1 MKSLLVA
8 PMLSLSLAGTLFC
21 QTPEQE
27 LRLLEEAA
35 SAAPLEPVP
44 HLALAT
50 AFLEQYKPDTPA
62 SELFADKADREL
74 RTVLQMQP
82 DNLQAMQYLANLFF
96 TRSAARRD
104 PADKRPLLDES
115 AYWNERILSTQPDN
129 KVAHYTLGVIAWTRF
144 FPEWAKARAR
154 LQMKPNQQGP
164 LSSAADR
171 AELRA
176 QYGSIL
182 DAGIR
187 SLERAIEI
195 DPKYD
200 DALAYLNLLYRERA
214 DLQDSPEAYKRDLE
228 IAEQFVQRALE
239 LRRARGAGAT
249 DPIRLSGPTQPAR
262 LIQPAT
268 PVYPEQAI
276 KIGLQGSVR
285 YKGRVLKDGTLA
297 NLSLLNG
304 HPLLVPAATDALR
317 HYRYQPAMR
326 NGMLVEEDIEVQ
338 VDFVVP

>member
-1 MKSLLVA
+1 MRILWV
-8 PMLSLSLAGTLFC
+8 SLSLAGALMC

-35 SAAPLEPVP
+35 RAAPLEPVP

-50 AFLEQYKPDTPA
+50 AYLERYKPDNSP
-62 SELFADKADREL
+62 EHEQFADKAEREL

-82 DNLQAMQYLANLFF
+82 DNLQAMQHLANLFF
-96 TRSAARRD
+96 TRSAAKGD
-104 PADKRPLLDES
+104 VADKRPLLDES
-115 AYWNERILSTQPDN
+115 VYWNERILSRQPDN
-129 KVAHYTLGVIAWTRF
+129 TIAHYSLGVIAWTRF
-144 FPEWAKARAR
+144 FPEWAKARAK
-154 LQMKPNQQGP
+154 LQMKPDQPGP
-164 LSSAADR
+164 LASAADR

-176 QYGSIL
+176 QYGSML

-214 DLQDSPEAYKRDLE
+214 DLQDSQEAYKRDVE
-228 IAEQFVQRALE
+228 IADKLVQRALE
-239 LRRARGAGAT
+239 LKRARAPGT
-249 DPIRLSGPTQPAR
+249 ISPMPVSGPTRPAK
-262 LIQPAT
+262 LIHQAT

-285 YKGRVLKDGTLA
+285 YKGRVMKDGTLA
-297 NLSLLNG
+297 NLALLNG
-304 HPLLVPAATDALR
+304 HPLLVPTATAALR
-317 HYRYQPAMR
+317 DYRYQPATL

-338 VDFVVP
+338 VDFVLP